1 MIQSKADLKEFL
13 KADAFVYGGRKTPR
27 FFGDEQWKYVI
38 ALRKR
43 EYYQNTGKNKLMHL
57 YYRFKHRRMSLKLG
71 FDIPCNVF
79 GKGLKINH
87 FGCIIVNPKA
97 KIGDWCDI
105 HQGVNIGESVDK
117 CAPVIGENVW
127 IGPGA
132 KLFGNITIGN
142 NVMVGAN
149 AVVNKSFDDN
159 VAVAGVPAKVI
170 NTNGNAYA
178 KKF

>member
-1 MIQSKADLKEFL
+1 MIQSKADLKEYL
-13 KADAFVYGGRKTPR
+13 CADAFVYGGGKPR
-27 FFGDEQWKYVI
+27 LFGDEQWKYVI
-38 ALRKR
+38 TLRKR
-43 EYYQNTGKNKLMHL
+43 EYYQNTGKNKLMYL
-57 YYRFKHRRMSLKLG
+57 YYKFKHRRMSIKLG

-105 HQGVNIGESVDK
+105 HQGVNIGENVDK
-117 CAPVIGENVW
+117 CAPVIGDNVW

-142 NVMVGAN
+142 NVMIGAN
-149 AVVNKSFDDN
+149 SVVNKSFEDN
-159 VAVAGVPAKVI
+159 VNIAGVPAKVI
-170 NTNGNAYA
+170 NNNGNAYA
-178 KKF
+178 KKVK